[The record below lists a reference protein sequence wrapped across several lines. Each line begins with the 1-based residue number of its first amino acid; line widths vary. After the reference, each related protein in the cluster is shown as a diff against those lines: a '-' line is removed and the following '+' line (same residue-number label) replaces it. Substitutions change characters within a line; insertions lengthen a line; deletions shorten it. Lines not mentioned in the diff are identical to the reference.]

1 MRVLILATDIYTRGG
16 IARYT
21 FTFASA
27 LAELLGPENVHL
39 LALLAYGQP
48 SDLRLHFRVLRPVTD
63 RLTAG
68 AKVKFATKALAL
80 ARSKYDLIVCSHLSL
95 GPVAMA
101 VRFFYRTPFWVVCHG
116 LEVCARLNLLER
128 VALRQSDRLLP
139 ISRFTA
145 AKLSEVHQI
154 PQHRASILHNAI
166 PRDFQGMLTAPP
178 RTEGQEASVR
188 NNERTLLSVGSLA
201 SVDAYKGFDTVIRA
215 LPIVLHE
222 VPNTRCVIVGDGDDR
237 PRLEKLTAN
246 LQLAS
251 HVTLAGSVSDQQLAE
266 YYRTCDVFVLPGKAT
281 PTDGSWAGEGF
292 GRVYVEAALAGKPV
306 VGSFGGGAAEAV
318 LDRKTGFLVEP
329 SSAEQ
334 TAIAIVQ
341 LLQNP
346 TVATQMG
353 EAGQQW
359 AVENFTVE
367 TLRRRLVELLQLGLG
382 AQARR
387 SCDAPATRTAD

>member
-1 MRVLILATDIYTRGG
+1 
-16 IARYT
+16 
-21 FTFASA
+21 
-27 LAELLGPENVHL
+27 
-39 LALLAYGQP
+39 
-48 SDLRLHFRVLRPVTD
+48 VTD

-251 HVTLAGSVSDQQLAE
+251 HVTFAGSVSDQQLAE

-334 TAIAIVQ
+334 TAIAFVQ